1 MLSENTGME
10 RSNQKWTNRL
20 HLRHRRNRQKKKK
33 GKKRTR
39 RIILVIVLLLLLLLG
54 GIFAYRHFV
63 GVQPNDTV
71 LLEENIKAKLGQL
84 EDKSNEEIEAAL
96 NEVVEEGTVCISI
109 NMNPVFSSGK
119 AEGTLKIENGP
130 MNLYN
135 QRVVITLA
143 ETGEEIYH
151 SGLMPV
157 DSHIQTDKLDVEL
170 EAGEYDAIATFHA
183 YDVETD
189 AEIGAAIAQIRI
201 SVLS

>member
-1 MLSENTGME
+1 MTESKTGM
-10 RSNQKWTNRL
+10 SFS
-20 HLRHRRNRQKKKK
+20 RRNFIK
-33 GKKRTR
+33 G
-39 RIILVIVLLLLLLLG
+39 
-54 GIFAYRHFV
+54 A
-63 GVQPNDTV
+63 
-71 LLEENIKAKLGQL
+71 
-84 EDKSNEEIEAAL
+84 AAL
-96 NEVVEEGTVCISI
+96 TATGALVGCAPAKE
-109 NMNPVFSSGK
+109 
-119 AEGTLKIENGP
+119 
-130 MNLYN
+130 
-135 QRVVITLA
+135 TLA